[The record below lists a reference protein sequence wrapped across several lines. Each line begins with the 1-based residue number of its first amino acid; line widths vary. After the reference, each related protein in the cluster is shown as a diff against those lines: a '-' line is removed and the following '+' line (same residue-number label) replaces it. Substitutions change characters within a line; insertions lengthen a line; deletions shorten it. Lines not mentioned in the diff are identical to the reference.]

1 MGCDIGKG
9 FTRMI
14 TPSQQQIQFVQAIT
28 PIGQSLI
35 AADMQKSQMQLAQSG
50 FTGANAGTSG
60 WGYTGQQLAWQQQM
74 MGQKPGGSIDTET
87 AVGIGIGVLLVGTAL
102 VLLLKK

>member
-28 PIGQSLI
+28 PMGQSLI
-35 AADMQKSQMQLAQSG
+35 AADLQKAQLQAAQSG
-50 FTGANAGTSG
+50 FTGATAGMSG
-60 WGYTGQQLAWQQQM
+60 YGYTGQQLSWQQQQLGM
-74 MGQKPGGSIDTET
+74 KPAGGIDTET
-87 AVGIGIGVLLVGTAL
+87 AVGIGIGVLLIGTAL

>member
-1 MGCDIGKG
+1 MCDIGKG

-14 TPSQQQIQFVQAIT
+14 TPSQQQIQFIQAIT
-28 PIGQSLI
+28 PMGQSLI
-35 AADMQKSQMQLAQSG
+35 AADLQRSQLQAAQSG
-50 FTGANAGTSG
+50 FTGASAGTSG
-60 WGYTGQQLAWQQQM
+60 WGYTGQQLAWQQQQLGM
-74 MGQKPGGSIDTET
+74 KPAGGGIDTET